1 MRVKSFIVTNYNYLE
16 RETNKEIIKLE
27 AKGNEI
33 VDIKITP
40 LITPFSD
47 TDDCSLVTILYK
59 QVVKEQKTDYT
70 YVTTTDDTYT
80 ITLPPVQ
87 IPYEPIYTNDF
98 IKITC

>member
-1 MRVKSFIVTNYNYLE
+1 MRVNSFIVTDYNYLE
-16 RETNKEIIKLE
+16 RETNEEIIKLE
-27 AKGNEI
+27 EKGNEI

-40 LITPFSD
+40 FPD
-47 TDDCSLVTILYK
+47 TDDCLLVTILYK
-59 QVVKEQKTDYT
+59 QVVKEQKTDYI

>member
-1 MRVKSFIVTNYNYLE
+1 MRVKSFVVINYHYLE
-16 RETNKEIIKLE
+16 KRTNEEIIKLE
-27 AKGNEI
+27 MKGNEI
-33 VDIKITP
+33 VNIKITLFP
-40 LITPFSD
+40 D
-47 TDDCSLVTILYK
+47 TDDCLLVTILYK
-59 QVVKEQKTDYT
+59 QIVEKKKIDYT

>member
-16 RETNKEIIKLE
+16 RKTNEEIIKLE

-40 LITPFSD
+40 FPN

-59 QVVKEQKTDYT
+59 
-70 YVTTTDDTYT
+70 
-80 ITLPPVQ
+80 
-87 IPYEPIYTNDF
+87 
-98 IKITC
+98 

>member
-16 RETNKEIIKLE
+16 RKTNEEIIKLE

-40 LITPFSD
+40 FPN

-59 QVVKEQKTDYT
+59 QIVEKKKTDY
-70 YVTTTDDTYT
+70 TTDDTYT

-87 IPYEPIYTNDF
+87 IPYEPTYTNDF